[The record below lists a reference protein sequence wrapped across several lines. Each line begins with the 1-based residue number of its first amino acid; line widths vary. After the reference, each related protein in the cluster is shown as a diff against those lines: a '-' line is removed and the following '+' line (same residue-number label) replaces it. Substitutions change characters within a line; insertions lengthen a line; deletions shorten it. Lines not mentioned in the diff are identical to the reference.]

1 MGVFLMLR
9 VELVVDFVR
18 CFVLYLCT
26 IEETHIDERSK
37 ELKSKDEIIAQKEKI
52 VQEKSNSITQLQN
65 EIVSL
70 QKKGTSDA
78 EEQLGKAYARASE
91 LEKQVDKLKKEIE
104 TQQKEKAA
112 LESRANEAERK
123 TRELNSKVESLKK
136 ITDEQ
141 KTRIRKT
148 ERALQVAEEEMMK
161 AKFDANSKTKE
172 LMEVTSAIGLVCH
185 ASNIS
190 LWLSS
195 LWVAREFQDRA
206 NVLGRMKNPSKSTIE
221 RKKYN
226 ARGTTYET
234 THATTNLFSRVMLA
248 ELQLAYCCKNAYTV
262 GLMQFQVHGAWLPP
276 WFANHLISCQSFM
289 EVHWNKHGKPALDTL
304 TQKLHDSNFVPGA
317 GEKAQAQKWSEPHVE
332 TFKTVAKKVSK
343 PYIDQVAAVTK
354 PHVDNVKVALKP
366 YTKKV
371 VRGYGKFLKSATT
384 YHQKLRS
391 VHAWGE
397 GVRGRKEGRTMAT
410 NLTQREQEL
419 ISIKKVQDTV
429 QEKLKNHELTKP
441 LATKELVWFAASA
454 LLALPIIFL
463 FRICSA
469 IFCKKAK
476 KPIRNG
482 HTNHHPRRKPKR
494 GHPDK

>member
-1 MGVFLMLR
+1 MRFSMGASKLATLFIFFALIFCKIRADASIDEVDQPQAVVLSESSESEALKI
-9 VELVVDFVR
+9 ELA
-18 CFVLYLCT
+18 LLQEKIQT
-26 IEETHIDERSK
+26 LETHIDERSK

-172 LMEVTSAIGLVCH
+172 LMEV
-185 ASNIS
+185 
-190 LWLSS
+190 
-195 LWVAREFQDRA
+195 
-206 NVLGRMKNPSKSTIE
+206 
-221 RKKYN
+221 
-226 ARGTTYET
+226 
-234 THATTNLFSRVMLA
+234 
-248 ELQLAYCCKNAYTV
+248 
-262 GLMQFQVHGAWLPP
+262 HGAWLPP

-304 TQKLHDSNFVPGA
+304 TQKAL
-317 GEKAQAQKWSEPHVE
+317 EKKAQAQKWSEPHVE
-332 TFKTVAKKVSK
+332 TFKTKWIPAIKDQWLEITTYLEPHVQLLCTKTVEAYEASKNAITPHVIKVQEFGDPYFQEAKKVSK

-384 YHQKLRS
+384 YHQ
-391 VHAWGE
+391 
-397 GVRGRKEGRTMAT
+397 
-410 NLTQREQEL
+410 
-419 ISIKKVQDTV
+419 KVQDTV

-476 KPIRNG
+476 KPVRNG
-482 HTNHHPRRKPKR
+482 HTNHHSRRKAKR